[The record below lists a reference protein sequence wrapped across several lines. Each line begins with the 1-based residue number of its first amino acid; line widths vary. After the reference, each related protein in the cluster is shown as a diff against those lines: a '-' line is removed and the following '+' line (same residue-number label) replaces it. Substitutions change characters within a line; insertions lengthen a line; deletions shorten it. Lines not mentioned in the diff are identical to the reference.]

1 MYFGIW
7 GLTGFIHVQCVWF
20 LLLVYICMY
29 VGWDLGFGSL
39 RPRVVFLFMCR
50 NHVIVWSITLVL
62 ARMLRNVIKLMPL
75 GSMIILGV
83 EGFWVLQEY
92 SYSCTSTSIVVLHM
106 TILCDIDKPF
116 FWLVL
121 LGSYRRLIVYSRWIW
136 LGLLMRNV
144 NDCVFSACSCMWNVI
159 LISTVD
165 LNIWG

>member
-50 NHVIVWSITLVL
+50 NHVIVWFITLIL

-92 SYSCTSTSIVVLHM
+92 SYSCTSTSIMVLHM
-106 TILCDIDKPF
+106 TI
-116 FWLVL
+116 
-121 LGSYRRLIVYSRWIW
+121 RWHWQTI
-136 LGLLMRNV
+136 L
-144 NDCVFSACSCMWNVI
+144 
-159 LISTVD
+159 LISSPRILQTFNCVLEVNLIGFVNAECEWLCFFCLFMYVECDFD
-165 LNIWG
+165 L